1 LATEAGLSALKA
13 GGIAIEAASAIVATI
28 GVVYP
33 HFCGLGARE
42 RRVAHRRPRPRDY
55 FSASAGRRVTLQ
67 DFQTNIP
74 FARPLSM
81 LTSACAVDTPRHAH
95 EYSTEHLAT
104 NPSSHGPRRS
114 LAWRTN

>member
-1 LATEAGLSALKA
+1 VWLIADRGP
-13 GGIAIEAASAIVATI
+13 GII
-28 GVVYP
+28 
-33 HFCGLGARE
+33 
-42 RRVAHRRPRPRDY
+42 

>member
-1 LATEAGLSALKA
+1 MAASPHVLATEAGLSALKA

-55 FSASAGRRVTLQ
+55 FLGIGRAAGDTAGFPDQHSLCAPAFHADVRLRGGHTAS
-67 DFQTNIP
+67 
-74 FARPLSM
+74 RP
-81 LTSACAVDTPRHAH
+81 
-95 EYSTEHLAT
+95 
-104 NPSSHGPRRS
+104 
-114 LAWRTN
+114 